1 MEAAVKAHSAQTLVT
16 QFDLQTRLFNNVL
29 DGISDA
35 EADVRVRDNVNH
47 IKWLAG
53 HLTSTRFSMGKI
65 GRLEAEDPWA
75 ELFSHGHGLREDADY
90 PSIDAI
96 KAQWNAIS
104 GPISAGL
111 ANLPDAALSSPA
123 PAKVPV
129 NDDTLGGMLAFLMHH
144 EAYHIGQLGLL
155 RRILGKEAMKYG

>member
-1 MEAAVKAHSAQTLVT
+1 MEAAIKAHSTLTLAT

-29 DGISDA
+29 DDINDA
-35 EADVRVRDNVNH
+35 EADERIRDTVNH
-47 IKWLAG
+47 IKWIAG
-53 HLTSTRFSMGKI
+53 HLTSTRFGMGKI
-65 GRLEAEDPWA
+65 GGLEAEDPWGD
-75 ELFSHGHGLREDADY
+75 LFSHGNGLREDADY

-96 KAQWNAIS
+96 KAQWNAIA

-111 ANLPDAALSSPA
+111 ANLPDAVLSSPA

-129 NDDTLGGMLAFLMHH
+129 NDETLGGMLAFLMHH

-155 RRILGKEAMKYG
+155 RKCLGKESMKYG